1 MSRKRRR
8 PRPAGAPAPQDRKP
22 GKGASDVLRV
32 EALGRTWVIPA
43 ERLDDDEFM
52 ELVGRLQEG
61 DPFVTPRIGRMLLG
75 DDDYETA
82 RGLLRN
88 PDTGRVKATDMLEFV
103 GTVLQAG

>member
-1 MSRKRRR
+1 
-8 PRPAGAPAPQDRKP
+8 
-22 GKGASDVLRV
+22 
-32 EALGRTWVIPA
+32 
-43 ERLDDDEFM
+43 
-52 ELVGRLQEG
+52 
-61 DPFVTPRIGRMLLG
+61 MLLG

>member
-1 MSRKRRR
+1 MSRNRRR
-8 PRPAGAPAPQDRKP
+8 PRPAGAPVPQDHKP
-22 GKGASDVLRV
+22 GKGASEVLRV

-52 ELVGRLQEG
+52 ELMGRLQDG

-75 DDDYETA
+75 DDYETA

-88 PDTGRVKATDMLEFV
+88 PDTGRVKASDMLEFV

>member
-1 MSRKRRR
+1 MSRNRRR
-8 PRPAGAPAPQDRKP
+8 PRPAGAPTLQDHKPRKY
-22 GKGASDVLRV
+22 AQDVMRV
-32 EALGRTWVIPA
+32 DALGRTSVIQA

-61 DPFVTPRIGRMLLG
+61 DPFVAPRIGRMLLG